1 MKKPDEIDELYWE
14 DVDESY
20 IHATRRSRI
29 LPYKWYKILV
39 TSDIIVITVF
49 TILGMYFNEHN
60 GWILWGI
67 AVIYGTFWAR
77 THISKLLK
85 VRELIAQGHKL

>member
-39 TSDIIVITVF
+39 TSDIIVITKF
-49 TILGMYFNEHN
+49 L
-60 GWILWGI
+60 
-67 AVIYGTFWAR
+67 
-77 THISKLLK
+77 
-85 VRELIAQGHKL
+85 